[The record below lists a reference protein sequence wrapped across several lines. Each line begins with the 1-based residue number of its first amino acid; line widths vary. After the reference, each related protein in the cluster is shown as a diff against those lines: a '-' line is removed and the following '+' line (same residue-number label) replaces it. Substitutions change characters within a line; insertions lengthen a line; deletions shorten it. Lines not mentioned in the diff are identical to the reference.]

1 VLTSRAIGHQDQS
14 LFSAQSPVPSTARVE
29 KKLRAI
35 VDDSGT
41 VLDARTVEVLCE
53 RIQET
58 ARLLAD
64 LSLTEHP
71 TDRAESFRYLLAM
84 VAYAVDASLLN
95 ADALEPMFSQPYR
108 LHLLDWGGA
117 SPDAVY
123 RRTMIRDDRSYRVHG
138 RLGNAKYL
146 SMDLRQSSPTR
157 TLTREVLD
165 AAADGSFEIFLGGAE
180 RDGRWWPLSDGSSGI
195 VVRELFDDWLA
206 AERSHLRIECLDGE
220 PAPRPEHN
228 AQRVA
233 AEFDAIGDWVLEGGV
248 RYWAERSTILAEA
261 ARNSFVTDLYR
272 GDTLLP
278 TTTFGWWDLAPDEAL
293 VVELRDPEAE
303 FWGMHLVSSL
313 WHTLDYANRLITFNL
328 AQAHRDDDG
337 RYRFVVSAQDPG
349 VHNWLDTMGLERG
362 VIILRLWRA
371 ANAGA
376 PTAELVKLAEV
387 GERSTATKRCSPDE
401 RRAQIAERREGVTR
415 MLCD

>member
-1 VLTSRAIGHQDQS
+1 VLVSAAIGHQDES
-14 LFSAQSPVPSTARVE
+14 LFSAQSPVPSTARLE
-29 KKLRAI
+29 KLLRGFT
-35 VDDSGT
+35 DDPAA
-41 VLDARTVEVLCE
+41 VLDERTVDGLCVRLHE
-53 RIQET
+53 A

-64 LSLTEHP
+64 FSLANHA

-123 RRTMIRDDRSYRVHG
+123 RRAMVRDDRAYRVHG

-146 SMDLRQSSPTR
+146 SMDFRQSSPTR
-157 TLTREVLD
+157 TLTREDLD
-165 AAADGSFEIFLGGAE
+165 ADHDGSFEVFLGGTP
-180 RDGRWWPLSDGSSGI
+180 RYGRWLPLSDGTSGL
-195 VVRELFDDWLA
+195 VVREFFDDWLA
-206 AERSHLRIECLDGE
+206 AERSRLRIDCVDGE
-220 PAPRPEHN
+220 PASRPEHS
-228 AQRVA
+228 ARRVG

-248 RYWAERSTILAEA
+248 RYWTERSTILAGA
-261 ARNSFVTDLYR
+261 ATNAFVTELYR
-272 GDTLLP
+272 ADTLLP
-278 TTTFGWWDLAPDEAL
+278 TTNFGFWDLAPGEAL
-293 VVELRDPEAE
+293 VVELTDPEAE
-303 FWGMHLVSSL
+303 FWGVHLVSSL
-313 WHTLDYANRLITFNL
+313 WHTLDHANRLTTHNL

-337 RYRFVVSAQDPG
+337 CYRFVVSAEDPG

-371 ANAGA
+371 ANPGA
-376 PTAELVKLAEV
+376 PTAELVKRAEL
-387 GERSTATKRCSPDE
+387 GEWSTATKRCTPDE
-401 RRAQIAERREGVTR
+401 RRVQIAERREGVAR